1 MNPLITNLI
10 ANVVIPEAIAFIR
23 EYVRQR
29 NGQWPTEAE
38 VMAGLPRLA
47 DMYVAQGEDFL
58 NRNNPTPAVA
68 ESKPKK
74 KRSRKTKTTK

>member
-29 NGQWPTEAE
+29 NGQWPTQAE

-47 DMYVAQGEDFL
+47 DMLADQGEAFL
-58 NRNNPTPAVA
+58 NRNNPIPVVVK
-68 ESKPKK
+68 SKPKK
-74 KRSRKTKTTK
+74 KRTRKTKTAK